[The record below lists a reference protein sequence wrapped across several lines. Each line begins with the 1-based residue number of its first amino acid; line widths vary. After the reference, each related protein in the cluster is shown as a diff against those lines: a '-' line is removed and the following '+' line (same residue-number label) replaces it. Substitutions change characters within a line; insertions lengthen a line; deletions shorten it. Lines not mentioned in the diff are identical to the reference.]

1 MLIVLLAKIISKRIR
16 AQVWNAFTKN
26 NHLTALQIYL
36 RLLETSNKKRME
48 FIFNKIDR
56 WETTQISLKIDKIFP
71 KIHNLNWAQF

>member
-1 MLIVLLAKIISKRIR
+1 MLIVLLAKIISAKIR

-36 RLLETSNKKRME
+36 RLLETRNKKRME

-56 WETTQISLKIDKIFP
+56 
-71 KIHNLNWAQF
+71 